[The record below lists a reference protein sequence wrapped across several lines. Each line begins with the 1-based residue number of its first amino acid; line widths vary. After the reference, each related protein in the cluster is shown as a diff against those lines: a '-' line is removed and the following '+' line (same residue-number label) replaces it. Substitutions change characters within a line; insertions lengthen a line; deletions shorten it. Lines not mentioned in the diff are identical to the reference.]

1 MVSFLLLP
9 SCQLKQCQPV
19 ILFSPPD
26 PHTDIKWNKSIP
38 PPSGGKLPNSS
49 ISMPLEEP
57 GRAITLLIPCKSDG
71 KMLLQQGTTESH
83 FSSAIQLQK
92 VWTND
97 IWLHTDETI
106 VKVPLLMQSC
116 WTTSALLIL
125 PQRKKNLLSVWNWL
139 VASCL
144 RIHWQKQ

>member
-71 KMLLQQGTTESH
+71 KMLLQQGTTESQRDSIAEGVNKWYMASYRWDRCK
-83 FSSAIQLQK
+83 SSTFNAIMLNYFC
-92 VWTND
+92 TFD
-97 IWLHTDETI
+97 
-106 VKVPLLMQSC
+106 
-116 WTTSALLIL
+116 SA
-125 PQRKKNLLSVWNWL
+125 PKEKKNILSVWNWL